1 MAGNDHGV
9 ERGPPLSRQP
19 KAVGASAGPQ
29 QFQAE
34 NGRVSLNNML
44 ESANA
49 TSSPKH
55 YHSEGKIMIQH
66 WMEWGSQFS
75 RQTPCYHQ

>member
-19 KAVGASAGPQ
+19 KAVGSSAGPQ

-44 ESANA
+44 ESAGLLPVPPNI
-49 TSSPKH
+49 TILKGRS
-55 YHSEGKIMIQH
+55 
-66 WMEWGSQFS
+66 
-75 RQTPCYHQ
+75 